1 MGLSSARLEAA
12 RGCLVYLFPL
22 TTLISRASLIS
33 SIRFFISDS
42 AARAR
47 VSPPYH
53 PDPNPAAI
61 MAAAVDKAE
70 VIVSVKRD
78 DARDAEECEGHR
90 GPTRNATWYV
100 QYACQVL
107 PRNTPLPLV
116 SSPPGCLPSCLCAPC
131 AMRHAATALHF
142 PGRSFPIGR
151 LILRSPSRPT
161 FVCRLHT
168 TYHNVTA
175 MVGVRRP
182 EAARLDLTACA
193 CRACLGLPGG
203 AWACLSGLPGGVR
216 RAFGGG
222 QNPLLVLSH
231 EEKNRACLG
240 VTWELPYT
248 PTACPSAT
256 IKWMLLCWACFKA

>member
-78 DARDAEECEGHR
+78 TRDEEECEGHR

-100 QYACQVL
+100 
-107 PRNTPLPLV
+107 
-116 SSPPGCLPSCLCAPC
+116 
-131 AMRHAATALHF
+131 
-142 PGRSFPIGR
+142 
-151 LILRSPSRPT
+151 
-161 FVCRLHT
+161 
-168 TYHNVTA
+168 
-175 MVGVRRP
+175 
-182 EAARLDLTACA
+182 EAAAVCLDY
-193 CRACLGLPGG
+193 LPVGPVP
-203 AWACLSGLPGGVR
+203 AAD
-216 RAFGGG
+216 
-222 QNPLLVLSH
+222 
-231 EEKNRACLG
+231 
-240 VTWELPYT
+240 
-248 PTACPSAT
+248 
-256 IKWMLLCWACFKA
+256 